1 MTHGLRPVGLRLV
14 IWSLDLSASSEPN
27 RLSSSED
34 AYDLYVSLSCLGL
47 LFRDLFFKKQCFQW
61 LKNIGCILSYV
72 ALWAIFRVGGM
83 FTPLKSKSLSE
94 RNLSSL
100 WRMFVT
106 LWRMHITHAAIELP
120 QGHIFWSVFGQ
131 KLRQR
136 NVVIVIY
143 KSILDVIFQSK
154 HIYCRMLVHQAH
166 KVIVHASKRLRE
178 AVSSFQLPR

>member
-1 MTHGLRPVGLRLV
+1 MTHGLKPVVLRLAL
-14 IWSLDLSASSEPN
+14 WSLALSASSEPN

-47 LFRDLFFKKQCFQW
+47 LFRDIFFKKQCLQG

-72 ALWAIFRVGGM
+72 AFWAIFRVSGV
-83 FTPLKSKSLSE
+83 FTPLTLKSLSE

-106 LWRMHITHAAIELP
+106 LRRMRVAHAEIELT

-143 KSILDVIFQSK
+143 NSILDVIFQSK
-154 HIYCRMLVHQAH
+154 HVYCRTLVHQAH
-166 KVIVHASKRLRE
+166 KVIVHASKRLRVGY
-178 AVSSFQLPR
+178 A